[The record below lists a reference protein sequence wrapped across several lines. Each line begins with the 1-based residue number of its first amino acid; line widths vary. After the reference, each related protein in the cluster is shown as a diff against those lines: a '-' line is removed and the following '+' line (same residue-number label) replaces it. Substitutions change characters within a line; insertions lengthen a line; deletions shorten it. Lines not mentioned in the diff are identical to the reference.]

1 MKKSKSGIYFTQET
15 EDAIVR
21 YNNSEDYEYKSK
33 LYNDEIHPAFLK
45 LTENIIHTF
54 KFYYTDV
61 ENLEDLQH
69 EVITFLLSKLY
80 LFDQSKGAKAYSY
93 FGTIAKRYLIV
104 YNNKN
109 YKKLKQNIA
118 VGDVILREESLPTFT
133 PELVHEDDQPIDSLY
148 RDNLSYFMDLYVDA
162 CTEHIYSIFSTEQ
175 DAKIADAVLELF
187 RKRDNLQLYNKKALY
202 LYIREIVDVKTSQI
216 TKVTKVLNDIF
227 QLSYRDYLDR
237 GVITL
242 EKHIYN
248 SHESV

>member
-21 YNNSEDYEYKSK
+21 YNNSEDQEFKSL
-33 LYNDEIHPAFLK
+33 LYSREIHPAFLK

-69 EVITFLLSKLY
+69 EVITFLLSKLH

-109 YKKLKQNIA
+109 YKKLKQSLN
-118 VGDVILREESLPTFT
+118 VGDIILREESLPTFT
-133 PELVHEDDQPIDSLY
+133 PELVYDEDQQVDSLY
-148 RDNLSYFMDLYVDA
+148 RDNLSFYMDVYVDV
-162 CTEHIYSIFSTEQ
+162 CTEHIFEMFPNDL
-175 DAKIADAVLELF
+175 DARIADAVLELF

-216 TKVTKVLNDIF
+216 TKVTKILNDIF
-227 QLSYRDYLDR
+227 QLGYRDYLDR
-237 GVITL
+237 GVITV

-248 SHESV
+248 SNESV

>member
-15 EDAIVR
+15 ENAIVK
-21 YNNSEDYEYKSK
+21 YNNSDDYPYKSK

-69 EVITFLLSKLY
+69 EVITFLLSKLH
-80 LFDQSKGAKAYSY
+80 LFDPSKGAKAYSY

-118 VGDVILREESLPTFT
+118 VGDIILREESLPTFT
-133 PELVHEDDQPIDSLY
+133 PELVHEDDRPIDSLY

-162 CTEHIYSIFSTEQ
+162 CTENIFRIFTNDQ

-187 RKRDNLQLYNKKALY
+187 RKRENLQLYNKKALY

-216 TKVTKVLNDIF
+216 TKVTKILNDIF
-227 QLSYRDYLDR
+227 QLSYKDYLDR

-248 SHESV
+248 SYEPV